1 MGQEYVPN
9 ILAQFKALLKR
20 FQLLVDS
27 DDATRPGETPS
38 GTDWMS
44 ILVRFE
50 GSYLFVGP
58 DQNIGR
64 HSHRV
69 YGGGGYYTATYRQ
82 LGMDGFKVNVLYLW
96 FRTQWRDRPPARR
109 VPRLSW
115 PSWVSVRSPV

>member
-1 MGQEYVPN
+1 MGQEHVPN
-9 ILAQFKALLKR
+9 IFAQFKALLKR

-58 DQNIGR
+58 DQK
-64 HSHRV
+64 HR
-69 YGGGGYYTATYRQ
+69 
-82 LGMDGFKVNVLYLW
+82 
-96 FRTQWRDRPPARR
+96 
-109 VPRLSW
+109 
-115 PSWVSVRSPV
+115 

>member
-1 MGQEYVPN
+1 MGHENVPN

-58 DQNIGR
+58 GQN
-64 HSHRV
+64 
-69 YGGGGYYTATYRQ
+69 YR
-82 LGMDGFKVNVLYLW
+82 
-96 FRTQWRDRPPARR
+96 
-109 VPRLSW
+109 
-115 PSWVSVRSPV
+115 

>member
-1 MGQEYVPN
+1 MGHEHVPN

-58 DQNIGR
+58 DQGIGR
-64 HSHRV
+64 HGH
-69 YGGGGYYTATYRQ
+69 
-82 LGMDGFKVNVLYLW
+82 
-96 FRTQWRDRPPARR
+96 
-109 VPRLSW
+109 
-115 PSWVSVRSPV
+115 